1 MSCPRKTVAKMK
13 KTVDLTNL
21 AFHKNGPKSFKQGV
35 GALVVALDRAEGSLT
50 NRELVDVMGMGRKGV
65 KTIVKK
71 AMRSE
76 LVSIEGVEGEKKTY
90 RVVLT
95 EEGAKVATKRAEA
108 DKKVAEKV
116 LTGLS
121 EEELEQLTAICDKI
135 IVNVKEMG
143 INGKKHK
150 AYRHSHR
157 CRKHAPK
164 HAAKK
169 CCCKH

>member
-1 MSCPRKTVAKMK
+1 MFPSLRYRYTPQTPASRTHPRARRTSMDSTHSKDIDNSK
-13 KTVDLTNL
+13 LP
-21 AFHKNGPKSFKQGV
+21 HV
-35 GALVVALDRAEGSLT
+35 GASASPSEDASRIGRWTEDEHERFLQGLNLYG
-50 NRELVDVMGMGRKGV
+50 REW
-65 KTIVKK
+65 
-71 AMRSE
+71 
-76 LVSIEGVEGEKKTY
+76 
-90 RVVLT
+90 
-95 EEGAKVATKRAEA
+95 
-108 DKKVAEKV
+108 KKVAEKV
-116 LTGLS
+116 LAGLS
-121 EEELEQLTAICDKI
+121 EEELEQLAAICDKI